1 MSPTITLVGE
11 RNRFFERSAFSRQ
24 SFYRSPETLPII
36 FKQAPGL
43 GTAKRIDPRAGR
55 EYLERLLER
64 FESSGLPGCEQVA
77 AYLTHQYRQNRRPG
91 TLRTN
96 FTAIRLFLE
105 FIRKEG
111 KCHLE
116 EITRSS
122 LEGFVEQEQ
131 DRGMKPA
138 SVRGRLGCV
147 NAFLRFLIEE
157 GVVRHEVLSKRIT
170 VKLPES
176 LPRAMDPEDVKVL
189 LGVIDNTRNRAM
201 ILMLLRTGM
210 RIGELLALRLEDIS
224 LHEQKVMIHEANKT
238 GVGRV
243 VYFSADAREAL
254 LSWLKE
260 KDPREDVLFYGRSVE
275 CLAYSTARVMF
286 KKYLGKAGLLH
297 KGYSLHSLRH
307 TYATELLNAGMR
319 LECLQPLLGHTN
331 LEVTRRYARL
341 TDKTREEEYFR
352 AMAVI
357 ERGENGEPYRFDH
370 QL

>member
-1 MSPTITLVGE
+1 
-11 RNRFFERSAFSRQ
+11 
-24 SFYRSPETLPII
+24 
-36 FKQAPGL
+36 
-43 GTAKRIDPRAGR
+43 
-55 EYLERLLER
+55 
-64 FESSGLPGCEQVA
+64 
-77 AYLTHQYRQNRRPG
+77 
-91 TLRTN
+91 LRTN

-111 KCHLE
+111 KSHLE
-116 EITRSS
+116 EITRRS

-357 ERGENGEPYRFDH
+357 ERGDAGEPYRFDH